1 MKANNRTI
9 KKLGFFL
16 FFLCILGQQSTAQD
30 YPEMITVDGGSF
42 TMGDTEMEG
51 EKNEQPAH
59 EVTLKSFKIA
69 KTETTVAQW
78 KAYCRAT
85 GRKMPE
91 APSWGWIDTHPI
103 VNVNYEDAVGYCDWL
118 SETKDA
124 NYRLPTEA
132 EWEFAARGGN
142 LSKGTKYSG
151 GRSIDL
157 LGVYEANSNNQTVA
171 VGSKKA
177 NELGIYDMSGNVWE
191 WCKDWYGAYESTAQ
205 QNPKGPASGS
215 SRVLRGGSWLH
226 AASYCRVA
234 DRNYG
239 SPEYRYTCYGFRV
252 LLSQ

>member
-1 MKANNRTI
+1 MK
-9 KKLGFFL
+9 KQL
-16 FFLCILGQQSTAQD
+16 LCLCLLLLSITLTKAQD
-30 YPEMITVDGGSF
+30 YPEMISVEGGTY

-51 EKNEQPAH
+51 EKDEQPAH

-103 VNVNYEDAVGYCDWL
+103 VNVNYDDAVGYCDWL

-142 LSKGTKYSG
+142 LTKGTKYSG

-157 LGVYEANSNNQTVA
+157 VGVYEANSNNQTAA

-191 WCKDWYGAYESTAQ
+191 WCKDWYGDYSSSAQ
-205 QNPKGPASGS
+205 NNPKGPASGS
-215 SRVLRGGSWLH
+215 TRVSRGGSWDG
-226 AASYCRVA
+226 AATYCRVA
-234 DRNYG
+234 NRDYF
-239 SPEYRYTCYGFRV
+239 SPEYRHTFNGFRV